1 MGSIKESG
9 GGVMLDG
16 CDQNIL
22 LEIFQ
27 RNIVYNQ
34 NKCVAVF

>member
-1 MGSIKESG
+1 MGSIKES

-22 LEIFQ
+22 LEIFKEKVKILFTIKI
-27 RNIVYNQ
+27 NV
-34 NKCVAVF
+34 

>member
-1 MGSIKESG
+1 MGDIKES

-22 LEIFQ
+22 LEISK
-27 RNIVYNQ
+27 
-34 NKCVAVF
+34 NKLKYCLQSK